1 MLVMRFEGKLKTWN
15 DERGFGFI
23 ESTQGGQ
30 EIFVHVTAFKVR
42 GGRPQVDQVFSFEIE
57 PGPQGKKR
65 AKNLEVVRARPGRAG
80 GRRPSASQW
89 GTATLFALPVFLA
102 ACVVVSALWRPSLW
116 FAAAYLVVSAV
127 AFLAYAADKSAARR
141 QAWRTPESTLHLL
154 ALAGGWPGALLA
166 QQLLRHKSTKA
177 EFRTVFWAT
186 VVLNSLG
193 FVALCSPLGRPLW
206 AAA

>member
-1 MLVMRFEGKLKTWN
+1 MRFEGKLKSWN

-30 EIFVHVTAFKVR
+30 EIFVHIKAFKTR
-42 GGRPQVDQVFSFEIE
+42 TDRPQINQVFSFEVE
-57 PGPQGKKR
+57 LGPQGKKR
-65 AKNLEVVRARPGRAG
+65 AKNVEVARAAPI
-80 GRRPSASQW
+80 RRSARRHESPAQW
-89 GTATLFALPVFLA
+89 GTATLFALPVFL
-102 ACVVVSALWRPSLW
+102 VLFVTVSILWRPPLW
-116 FAAAYLVVSAV
+116 FAGVYVVISAL

-141 QAWRTPESTLHLL
+141 QAWRTPESTLHFL

-177 EFRTVFWAT
+177 EFRSVFWAT
-186 VVLNSLG
+186 VILNALG

-206 AAA
+206 AQA